1 MDCWL
6 VCGMRLLF
14 TTDHSPY
21 NAPLFG
27 QGNPGMIQDSSIEQF
42 LEALASQSP
51 TPGGGSV
58 AAITAAMGAALVSMV
73 CNLTLGKPAYA
84 ELETD
89 MQRTLDTAT
98 GLRTR
103 LLELVEADVA
113 VFDQV
118 MAAYRLPR
126 ASEAER
132 QNRSE
137 VIQAALR
144 AATEVPLTC
153 AGLCLEIIRLS
164 EWIAAN
170 GNAGVITDA
179 GAAALT
185 AYAALRSSELNV
197 RVNTKNLK
205 DQAFVSTCLGQLA
218 GMLAEA
224 DRLQPVIFNTVLQRL

>member
-1 MDCWL
+1 MPC
-6 VCGMRLLF
+6 F
-14 TTDHSPY
+14 
-21 NAPLFG
+21 FG
-27 QGNPGMIQDSSIEQF
+27 KGNPDMIQDSSIEQF

-58 AAITAAMGAALVSMV
+58 AAITAAMGAALVSM
-73 CNLTLGKPAYA
+73 A
-84 ELETD
+84 ELEAD
-89 MQRTLDTAT
+89 MHRTLDAAT

-153 AGLCLEIIRLS
+153 AGLCLEIMRLS

-197 RVNTKNLK
+197 RINTKNLK
-205 DQAFVSTCLGQLA
+205 DQAFASTCLGQLA